1 MRRLPPLNALRA
13 LEAAGR
19 HGSFSLAAAELN
31 VTPGAVS
38 RQIKLLEETF
48 DMQLFERRSG
58 ALEATEKC
66 RDYATMLSDVFDR
79 IETATTRLTEAESD
93 NEIKLSASMTFTL
106 RWMVPRMTSFHDR
119 HPHLRLRLSGAMPPP
134 RMSDRGEVDVY
145 VQLGDGSR
153 TDLAVER
160 LLGNDLVPV
169 CSPRLLEGGP
179 PLETPEDLAN
189 HTLLHSMLR
198 KQHWPHWLRAVGV
211 DGVNGRDGNT
221 HGSSALCY
229 QAAIEGLGVAMAQIN
244 FVIDDIAEGR
254 LVTPF
259 RTIVADTESFNLIRD
274 RTETATKVQDFAGWI
289 HGEART
295 HEDRVRAL
303 TRDYKRLPAP
313 V

>member
-19 HGSFSLAAAELN
+19 HGSFTLAAAELN

-48 DMQLFERRSG
+48 GLSLFERKSG

-66 RDYATMLSDVFDR
+66 RAYAKTLSDVFGR
-79 IETATTRLTEAESD
+79 IETATQRLTEAED
-93 NEIKLSASMTFTL
+93 DHEIKLSSSMTFTL
-106 RWMVPRMTSFHDR
+106 LWLVPRMAAFHDL
-119 HPHLRLRLSGAMPPP
+119 HPRLRLRLSGAVPPP
-134 RMSDRGEVDVY
+134 RMNDARDIDVY

-153 TDLAVER
+153 TELDAER

-169 CSPRLLEGGP
+169 CSPKLLEKGP
-179 PLETPEDLAN
+179 PLAVPGDLAQ

-198 KQHWPHWLRAVGV
+198 PGHWPHWLRGAGV
-211 DGVNGRDGNT
+211 EGVNGREGNS

-229 QAAIEGLGVAMAQIN
+229 QAAIEGLGVAIAQVN
-244 FVIDDIAEGR
+244 FVIDDIAAGR

-259 RTIVADTESFNLIRD
+259 RTIVGDGECFNLIRD
-274 RTETATKVQDFAGWI
+274 RSAASAKTDSFCDWI
-289 HGEART
+289 AAEARA
-295 HEDRVRAL
+295 HEARVRAL
-303 TRDYKRLPAP
+303 TAGYERLAAP
-313 V
+313 L